1 MVEAVDDP
9 VAKIACTSVVVTTV
23 TIGFAVLPGNVVP
36 GIIEGDSVT
45 VDKEVTAT
53 ALRTVSPAISVE
65 IVVGSKI
72 VSWETIPETVL
83 GEIVTGGTTLPGMV
97 VVYVR
102 VTWVPRLEIG
112 TAEPTPD
119 AVNWLGIG
127 SVAVFGFAA
136 GSLE

>member
-1 MVEAVDDP
+1 M
-9 VAKIACTSVVVTTV
+9 
-23 TIGFAVLPGNVVP
+23 
-36 GIIEGDSVT
+36 IEGDSVK
-45 VDKEVTAT
+45 VDREVTAT
-53 ALRTVSPAISVE
+53 VLRTASPAISVE
-65 IVVGSKI
+65 IVVGSKT
-72 VSWETIPETVL
+72 VSWETVPESVL
-83 GEIVTGGTTLPGMV
+83 GEIVTGGTTLPGIV

-136 GSLE
+136 GLFE

>member
-1 MVEAVDDP
+1 M
-9 VAKIACTSVVVTTV
+9 
-23 TIGFAVLPGNVVP
+23 
-36 GIIEGDSVT
+36 IEGGSVA
-45 VDKEVTAT
+45 VDKEVTAI
-53 ALRTVSPAISVE
+53 ALRTASPAISVE

-136 GSLE
+136 GLFE

>member
-1 MVEAVDDP
+1 M
-9 VAKIACTSVVVTTV
+9 
-23 TIGFAVLPGNVVP
+23 
-36 GIIEGDSVT
+36 IEGDPVT
-45 VDKEVTAT
+45 VDREVTAPV
-53 ALRTVSPAISVE
+53 LRTASPAISVE
-65 IVVGSKI
+65 IVVGSKT
-72 VSWETIPETVL
+72 VSWETVPESVL
-83 GEIVTGGTTLPGMV
+83 GEIVTGGTTLPGIV

-136 GSLE
+136 GSFE